1 MKRHR
6 PGAESAAAVS
16 PRCRRCFSV
25 QTAPDFLREE
35 RLPARLRRI
44 FSGPASAKVEL
55 TLAVGEQLEHRA
67 KYSGI
72 YLKYFKAWLTM
83 KLELQ

>member
-1 MKRHR
+1 M
-6 PGAESAAAVS
+6 P
-16 PRCRRCFSV
+16 PFCCV

-44 FSGPASAKVEL
+44 FSSPASVGVEL
-55 TLAVGEQLEHRA
+55 TMAAGEQLERRA
-67 KYSGI
+67 KNSEI

>member
-1 MKRHR
+1 M
-6 PGAESAAAVS
+6 P
-16 PRCRRCFSV
+16 PFCCV
-25 QTAPDFLREE
+25 QTARITSG
-35 RLPARLRRI
+35 RGSCLPACGG
-44 FSGPASAKVEL
+44 FFPGPASAKVEL

-67 KYSGI
+67 KNSEI